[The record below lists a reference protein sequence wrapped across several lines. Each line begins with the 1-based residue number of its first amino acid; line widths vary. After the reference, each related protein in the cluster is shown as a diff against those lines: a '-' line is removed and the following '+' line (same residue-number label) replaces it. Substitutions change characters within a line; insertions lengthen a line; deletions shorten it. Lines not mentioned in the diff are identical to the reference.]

1 MRRFHPV
8 WIVLAAGLLPSCAGD
23 TGNLPPGPL
32 GFRVALTAGDPGG
45 PEARLPFT
53 LAGVSYTLDI
63 EALPAAAFREGWVAI
78 RVQPGDILAVNS
90 PGAIRSNIQ
99 LHGGRA
105 TGVTV
110 TIAKAYGDT
119 RIWVEDLGFVPG
131 PSVGS
136 ACANGIDDDGDGFT
150 DYGSDPGCAY
160 SNDDA
165 ESEGSHAV
173 GLSPLLHFANPRIA
187 DVQGMTSVPPLDGR
201 SVTID
206 AGDMVVTRVSVDGLY
221 VTDISE
227 TRGYNH
233 MFAFNFNTPAGV
245 RVCDKLTTLSG
256 IVGEFYGYT
265 ELTFPS
271 WTRNRDWPRPERPS
285 PAECLVPEPTEIT
298 GRMLDDGA
306 AMESLEAGLVQVS
319 GGRITPRFEDCDY
332 NDNDDIDW
340 DTPEEDCAADC
351 DAALDCSELTQY
363 RTYGQFSLSTPGATA
378 AERGKIQVLTREAVP
393 DFDALAHA
401 GETVALMRGTLSQV
415 EFLDVPWILEVRCR
429 DDLVLS
435 GAVKPMHEACVGPVP
450 EDEDYT
456 R

>member
-1 MRRFHPV
+1 VRRCNPT
-8 WIVLAAGLLPSCAGD
+8 WIVLAAALLPAC
-23 TGNLPPGPL
+23 TGETGQLPPGPV
-32 GFRVALTAGDPGG
+32 GFRVALVGGDPGR
-45 PEARLPFT
+45 PDARLPFSLEGAT
-53 LAGVSYTLDI
+53 YTLDI
-63 EALPAAAFREGWVAI
+63 EALPAEAFREGWVAI
-78 RVQPGDILAVNS
+78 RVQPGDVLAVDA

-105 TGVTV
+105 TGVQVTV
-110 TIAKAYGDT
+110 VKVYGDA
-119 RIWVEDLGFVPG
+119 RLWVEDLGFVPG
-131 PSVGS
+131 PAAGS
-136 ACANGIDDDGDGFT
+136 ACGNGVDDDGDGLT
-150 DYGSDPGCAY
+150 DFGSDPGCAY

-173 GLSPLLHFANPRIA
+173 GLSPLLYYQNPRVA
-187 DVQGMTSVPPLDGR
+187 DVQGLTSVPPLEGR
-201 SVTID
+201 SINID
-206 AGDMVVTRVSVDGLY
+206 AGDIIVTRVSVDGLY
-221 VTDISE
+221 VSDVSE

-233 MFAFNFNTPAGV
+233 LFAFNFNTPAGV
-245 RVCDKLTTLSG
+245 RVCDKLLTLGG

-265 ELTFPS
+265 ELTYPS
-271 WTRNRDWPRPERPS
+271 WTRDPTWARPERPS
-285 PAECLVPEPTEIT
+285 PAECPVPEPMEIT
-298 GRMLDDGA
+298 GRLLDDAA
-306 AMESLEAGLVQVS
+306 AMESLEAGLIQVS
-319 GGRITPRFEDCDY
+319 GGRITPRFEDCDF

-340 DTPEEDCAADC
+340 DTPEEECADDC

-378 AERGKIQVLTREAVP
+378 AERGKIQVLMREAVP

-401 GETVALMRGTLSQV
+401 GETVALIRGTLSQV

-450 EDEDYT
+450 DDEDYS